1 LGFIILVEHSRFFT
15 REMKAME
22 TISVVLIV
30 ALAVIYVGRKLI
42 KSAKGGGCSPED
54 CASCCGQTKE
64 KCPQKDIEDIRDL

>member
-1 LGFIILVEHSRFFT
+1 
-15 REMKAME
+15 ME